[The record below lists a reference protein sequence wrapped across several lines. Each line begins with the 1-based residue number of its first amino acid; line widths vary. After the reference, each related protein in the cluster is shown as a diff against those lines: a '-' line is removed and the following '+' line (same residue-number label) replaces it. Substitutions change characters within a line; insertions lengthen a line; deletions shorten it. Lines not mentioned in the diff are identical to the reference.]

1 LKIFNDEV
9 DAYQSWTL
17 FLICVS
23 ILVLICGVVLLTH
36 KKPESTTG
44 KIKSSA
50 RLPKRKTKTSGSKT
64 KLAEAVGEEEEQEG
78 ETQVL
83 WALGE
88 PSDDDA
94 EGGDDDVDHRQPSP
108 HQRGQLESRSRT
120 AKQTDEDNRRSGEGA
135 DFVGLARRSTS
146 QSRSRAGTSAIDV
159 GRQI

>member
-50 RLPKRKTKTSGSKT
+50 RVPRRKSKTSGSKT
-64 KLAEAVGEEEEQEG
+64 KHAEAVGEEEEQG

-88 PSDDDA
+88 ASDDDL
-94 EGGDDDVDHRQPSP
+94 EGGDDDVDH
-108 HQRGQLESRSRT
+108 HQHLSHQQEQLEHRSRT
-120 AKQTDEDNRRSGEGA
+120 AKQTDENNQQNGEGA
-135 DFVGLARRSTS
+135 GFVNSARRSMDPLRVN
-146 QSRSRAGTSAIDV
+146 QEVELERL
-159 GRQI
+159 

>member
-1 LKIFNDEV
+1 MKIFNDEV

-44 KIKSSA
+44 KKKSSA
-50 RLPKRKTKTSGSKT
+50 RLPRRKTKTSGSKA
-64 KLAEAVGEEEEQEG
+64 KHAEAAGEEEEQEG

-88 PSDDDA
+88 ASDDDI
-94 EGGDDDVDHRQPSP
+94 EGGDDDVDH
-108 HQRGQLESRSRT
+108 HQHLSHQQEQLEHRGTT
-120 AKQTDEDNRRSGEGA
+120 AKQTDEENRQSEGA
-135 DFVGLARRSTS
+135 DFVSSARRSMDPLRVN
-146 QSRSRAGTSAIDV
+146 QEVELERL
-159 GRQI
+159 